1 MHIFP
6 GFGFCFI
13 AIAALDAVVTVEAAF
28 LKLLFAVSGGISE
41 LEALADIAE
50 VADEYADT

>member
-6 GFGFCFI
+6 GFGFRFI